1 MIKGLGI
8 DIIEIDRI
16 KAAHKKHG
24 DKFLNKIFTER
35 EIKYCTNH
43 KAFKFPELAARF
55 AAKEAYS
62 KAIGTGLAGIKFKEI
77 EILNNK
83 NGKPHIA
90 VSGKI
95 MKNIHVSLT
104 HSLNYAAASVVIEE

>member
-16 KAAHKKHG
+16 KAAHKKYG
-24 DKFLNKIFTER
+24 DNFLGKIFTER
-35 EIKYCTNH
+35 EIKYCTNR
-43 KAFKFPELAARF
+43 KTFKFPEMAARF
-55 AAKEAYS
+55 AAKEAYA

-77 EILNNK
+77 EIINNE

-90 VSGKI
+90 ISGKI
-95 MKNIHVSLT
+95 MKNVHVSLT
-104 HSLNYAAASVVIEE
+104 HSVNYAAASVVIEE